1 MRLPLENPLR
11 KLPANRHGQ
20 DYVIGDLHGCYDL
33 LEKLLLQVAFNPH
46 VDRLFSVGDLVD
58 RGAYAFDCLKLLD
71 QPWFHAVRGNHEQ
84 LMLDFFETYLA
95 TGFIDK
101 SAFNSLKDTSY
112 FLVNGG
118 EWVDAFFHPQTNT
131 MKKSFETRLKQV
143 QQLPYILI
151 VGEGEQRFH
160 VVHAD
165 LLRPK
170 DASGVLS
177 LWTDNDLDEW
187 HTLSAIPQDC
197 KRGLLWSRSLMGS
210 GSSVIDATPYPG
222 LSITYCG
229 HTIDKY
235 DGELRQRLSHCCL
248 DHGAYQ
254 SENRSQYGLMMINAN
269 TQAVHIAS
277 YLPI

>member
-1 MRLPLENPLR
+1 
-11 KLPANRHGQ
+11 
-20 DYVIGDLHGCYDL
+20 
-33 LEKLLLQVAFNPH
+33 
-46 VDRLFSVGDLVD
+46 
-58 RGAYAFDCLKLLD
+58 
-71 QPWFHAVRGNHEQ
+71 
-84 LMLDFFETYLA
+84 
-95 TGFIDK
+95 
-101 SAFNSLKDTSY
+101 
-112 FLVNGG
+112 
-118 EWVDAFFHPQTNT
+118 

-151 VGEGEQRFH
+151 VGEGEHRFH

-177 LWTDNDLDEW
+177 L
-187 HTLSAIPQDC
+187 
-197 KRGLLWSRSLMGS
+197 
-210 GSSVIDATPYPG
+210 
-222 LSITYCG
+222 
-229 HTIDKY
+229 DKY